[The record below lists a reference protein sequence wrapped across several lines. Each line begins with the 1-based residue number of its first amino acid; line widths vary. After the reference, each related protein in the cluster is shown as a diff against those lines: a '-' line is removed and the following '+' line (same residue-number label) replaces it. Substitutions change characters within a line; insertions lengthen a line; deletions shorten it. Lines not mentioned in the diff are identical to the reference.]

1 MSHIQSSLN
10 PELPVVNEITS
21 GLSRLS
27 SRESTTSTATL
38 VKSSDQEQRPRSTSR
53 GRGREYQSSG
63 IGGIGNIRA
72 SSTSSERTNVPD
84 GPDDFSSTRG
94 REPRSPFCLDKIM
107 SMGRGGAGN
116 IRSPSQ
122 DVVSARPGELS
133 SISETEQIE
142 YEKSLIRNREVARE
156 GQMLSGGRGGVGNMI
171 RRDSQSQ
178 TPPRSSPRGPDAPT
192 ASQPDHGTNE
202 LAFRGARTQ
211 QRAISREDPSRTT
224 AR

>member
-1 MSHIQSSLN
+1 MSHQSSLN
-10 PELPVVNEITS
+10 PGLPVANEITA

-27 SRESTTSTATL
+27 SRESTTSTTTL
-38 VKSSDQEQRPRSTSR
+38 IKTSSNQEQRARSTSQ
-53 GRGREYQSSG
+53 GRGRQYQSSG

-107 SMGRGGAGN
+107 SIGRGGAGN
-116 IRSPSQ
+116 IRSPSR

-142 YEKSLIRNREVARE
+142 YERSLIRNREVARE
-156 GQMLSGGRGGVGNMI
+156 SQMSSGGRGGVGNMI

-178 TPPRSSPRGPDAPT
+178 ALSRSSPRGPDAPT
-192 ASQPDHGTNE
+192 TSQPGHGTND
-202 LAFRGARTQ
+202 LALRGARTQ
-211 QRAISREDPSRTT
+211 QRATSREDSSRTT